1 MTSDLQKI
9 TYTEEWITNNADRI
23 NWKKLQGNKTND
35 FSDEF
40 KKAFHI
46 QLNICIWKN
55 EHGYHRLDG
64 PAYEYASGA
73 KVWWVDGKLHRTD
86 GPACEYASG
95 AKYWWVDG
103 KRHRIDGPAC
113 EGANGTKEWYV
124 DGKELTESEFKEK
137 YGNNS

>member
-1 MTSDLQKI
+1 MDI
-9 TYTEEWITNNADRI
+9 IHEESWITANADRI
-23 NWKKLQGNKTND
+23 DWKKVYGNKTND

-86 GPACEYASG
+86 GPACEYANGS
-95 AKYWWVDG
+95 KEWWVDG
-103 KRHRIDGPAC
+103 KLHRTDGPAC
-113 EGANGTKEWYV
+113 EYVDGSKEWWV
-124 DGKELTESEFKEK
+124 DGKELTKKEFNHLIKNK
-137 YGNNS
+137 NTQ